1 MLPMVG
7 GKKLEDAYWSSREL
21 MGYKITPVDVII
33 GYLNDPTSI
42 RTAFF
47 LQKLCLRRI
56 CYGNWSVSPEEVIAA
71 FRRNKGQKIKCDLA
85 VARFKSECCLIGLP
99 LHGEPIT
106 PDSVIEDLKRLN
118 AMLEM
123 ARFQNACCRK
133 GIVVFG
139 QPIPA
144 ETVLGN
150 YQAINAKLEQA
161 RFLQECCLTGLALH
175 GQHVTADDVISQF
188 PATRLGRLGAARFRG
203 ECFLHGLP
211 LNGQQISAETVA
223 SSYKMIAA
231 TLELTHFMEVCCLL
245 NVTLNGQAV
254 TPGRVLQNYQSIKA
268 ELDQALFRQ
277 ECFLN
282 NLPIAGVP
290 LTPES
295 VVGGFPN
302 TQRGR
307 LGIACFK
314 AQCCLRHLKFDGQ
327 LLAPESVARELR
339 TVGASLELLRFKAQC
354 YLKAIPLFGQQL
366 LPEAVTAA
374 FESVAATME
383 LARFKAQC
391 CLTGLWLHG
400 HPIAPAEVINAFP
413 PSQKGKLEAALF
425 KAQCC
430 LKGLLIGELTVSP
443 EAVLADFQALAA
455 RLEEAN
461 FKAQCCLAH
470 RCIEGQAVTPR
481 AVLDTFPPSPAGQRA
496 AACFT
501 MACCWQG
508 LAQASPSTVVD
519 TLANT
524 KALTELAYFKE
535 QCCLNGLHLA
545 ERMINPEEVIS
556 AYQAAN
562 VPLKAMRFQAQ
573 CCLKGL
579 FIRGQHISL
588 ESIVSNI
595 PKTQPGTQQLTRI
608 KAQCYLQGINL
619 FGRPVNIRDVVSD
632 FQIARTPLEWA
643 QFQEAC
649 CLRGLD
655 EVSPETVANNYQAI
669 NAPRELAQFKQQCC
683 LLGLLLYGKPVAPE
697 TVLEQYERDGWLLE
711 QAVFTAQLALKARKV
726 NGKHLSH
733 CEVLEA
739 FRRVPGNC
747 VTQLLDYLIQRLHAV
762 PRLDYSDEAE
772 AIFTRAWQLISD
784 LPVKNNQ
791 SRLHKC
797 RLRYLA
803 LQYAF
808 WVDDQM
814 MSADQVMQPIKAL
827 GNSFLKTRLR
837 GAILAHCHRTQQTLY
852 GQKVTRTQVL
862 ECLDKLPGGA
872 MRETLTQWLK
882 ELCTP
887 SSTHKPDHG
896 NDPQS
901 SLITGGKFQPKYR
914 RPQVIPLSGNHERV
928 KRVSVLVSDLYADG
942 DLFSCLVEY
951 PDDGVCAAPVY
962 ADQLTQLTRT
972 ALKLIQ
978 GNDQLCITG
987 ECSHY
992 LQGTGKTFNH
1002 IDVIG
1007 SEAAIE
1013 RLIATATAQLSR
1025 TNPAVPTDVFALAVP
1040 AIPQLHQPTTIHITL
1055 IQGELASQTTV
1066 LRAHV
1071 HPVAK
1076 VTSLARVL
1084 VTAPEIDQPLQCLS
1098 LSAEAMLMNT
1108 TLSHLI
1114 DSLDR
1119 LTTQLADQQSVA
1131 HVPMV
1136 PTILFKNFAR
1146 QEDRVCSL
1154 LVHCLL
1160 TLNKAQQLAS
1170 IEGPQQAELIRL
1182 SEILLTRL
1190 QSHGYREQL
1199 VTSLTEWLK
1208 TARHNSHYRA
1218 DRYDVMQNL
1227 LATLNKNTVATPVDH
1242 SFESACNR
1250 MESYCNHPV

>member
-1 MLPMVG
+1 MLPKVG

-33 GYLNDPTSI
+33 GYLNDSSSL

-71 FRRNKGQKIKCDLA
+71 FRRNKGQKNKCDLA
-85 VARFKSECCLIGLP
+85 VARFKSECCLTGLP

-106 PDSVIEDLKRLN
+106 ADSVVEELKQLN
-118 AMLEM
+118 ATLEL

-133 GIVVFG
+133 GIVIFG

-144 ETVLGN
+144 ETVLEN
-150 YQAINAKLEQA
+150 YQAIDAKLEQA

-175 GQHVTADDVISQF
+175 GQHVTADEVISQF

-211 LNGQQISAETVA
+211 LNGEQISAETVA
-223 SSYKMIAA
+223 CNYQMIVA
-231 TLELTHFMEVCCLL
+231 TLELAHFMETCCLH

-254 TPGRVLQNYQSIKA
+254 TPRQVLQSYQTTKA
-268 ELDQALFRQ
+268 ELDQALFKQ
-277 ECFLN
+277 QCYLN
-282 NLPIAGVP
+282 NLSIAGVS

-314 AQCCLRHLKFDGQ
+314 AQCFLRHLQLNGQ
-327 LLAPESVARELR
+327 LLAPESVAREFR
-339 TVGASLELLRFKAQC
+339 TIGAALELLRFKAQC
-354 YLKAIPLFGQQL
+354 CLKAIPVSGQQL
-366 LPEAVTAA
+366 LPEALTAA
-374 FESVAATME
+374 FESIAATME

-391 CLTGLWLHG
+391 CLTGLWLYG
-400 HPIAPAEVINAFP
+400 HPIAPAEVINEFP

-430 LKGLLIGELTVSP
+430 LKGLLVGELTISP

-470 RCIEGQAVTPR
+470 RCIEGQAVTPQ
-481 AVLDTFPPSPAGQRA
+481 AVLDTFPPSPTGQRA

-501 MACCWQG
+501 MACCLQG
-508 LAQASPSTVVD
+508 LAPASPSTVVD
-519 TLANT
+519 TLADT

-535 QCCLNGLHLA
+535 QCCLTGLHMA

-556 AYQAAN
+556 EYQAAN
-562 VPLKAMRFQAQ
+562 VPLEAMRFQAQ

-579 FIRGQHISL
+579 FIHGQQISL
-588 ESIVSNI
+588 ESMVSNI
-595 PKTQPGTQQLTRI
+595 PKTQPGAQQLARI
-608 KAQCYLQGINL
+608 KAQCCLQGINI
-619 FGRPVNIRDVVSD
+619 FGRPVTPREVIKD
-632 FQIARTPLEWA
+632 FQIAHTPLEWA

-669 NAPRELAQFKQQCC
+669 NAPRELGQFKQQCC

-711 QAVFTAQLALKARKV
+711 QAMFTAQLALKGRKV
-726 NGKHLSH
+726 NGKHLSNS
-733 CEVLEA
+733 EVLEA
-739 FRRVPGNC
+739 FQRVPGNC
-747 VTQLLDYLIQRLHAV
+747 VTQQLDYLIQRLHAV
-762 PRLDYSDEAE
+762 PRLDYSDEAQ
-772 AIFTRAWQLISD
+772 AIFTKAWQLIND

-791 SRLHKC
+791 SRVHKC

-803 LQYAF
+803 LRYAF
-808 WVDDQM
+808 WVDDQL
-814 MSADQVMQPIKAL
+814 MSADQVMQPVKAL

-837 GAILAHCHRTQQTLY
+837 GAILAHCHRTQQTLH
-852 GQKVTRTQVL
+852 GQKVTRAQVL
-862 ECLDKLPGGA
+862 ECLHKLPVGA

-928 KRVSVLVSDLYADG
+928 KRVSVLVSDLYAGG

-951 PDDGVCAAPVY
+951 PDDGAPDVPSY
-962 ADQLTQLTRT
+962 SDHLTQLTRT

-992 LQGTGKTFNH
+992 LQGTGKMFDY
-1002 IDVIG
+1002 IDIIG
-1007 SEAAIE
+1007 CEAAIE

-1025 TNPAVPTDVFALAVP
+1025 ANPAVPTNVFALAVP

-1055 IQGELASQTTV
+1055 VQGELGSQTTV

-1084 VTAPEIDQPLQCLS
+1084 VTTPKVDQPLQCLS
-1098 LSAEAMLMNT
+1098 LAAEAMLMNT

-1119 LTTQLADQQSVA
+1119 LTTQLEESVA
-1131 HVPMV
+1131 YPSIV
-1136 PTILFKNFAR
+1136 PTILFKDFAR

-1190 QSHGYREQL
+1190 QNHSYRKQL
-1199 VTSLTEWLK
+1199 VTGLTQWLK
-1208 TARHNSHYRA
+1208 TAQHNSHYQA
-1218 DRYDVMQNL
+1218 DRYEIMQNL
-1227 LATLNKNTVATPVDH
+1227 LATLNKSTAAPLSDH
-1242 SFESACNR
+1242 SFESTYNR

>member
-1 MLPMVG
+1 MPLPVPAICPILPTVD
-7 GKKLEDAYWSSREL
+7 GKQLEDAYWSSREL
-21 MGYKITPVDVII
+21 MGYKITPVDVMIR
-33 GYLNDPTSI
+33 YSRDPTSL

-56 CYGNWSVSPEEVIAA
+56 CCGNWSVSPEEVITA
-71 FRRNKGQKIKCDLA
+71 FRRNKGQKHKCDLA
-85 VARFKSECCLIGLP
+85 VARFKSECCLTGLP

-106 PDSVIEDLKRLN
+106 PDTVVEEFKGLN
-118 AMLEM
+118 ATLEL

-133 GIVVFG
+133 GIVIFG

-144 ETVLGN
+144 ETVLEG
-150 YQAINAKLEQA
+150 YQAIDAKLEQA
-161 RFLQECCLTGLALH
+161 RFLQECCLTGLPLH

-188 PATRLGRLGAARFRG
+188 PATRLGRLGAARFRA

-211 LNGQQISAETVA
+211 LDGQPISAETVA
-223 SSYKMIAA
+223 SNYQMIVA
-231 TLELTHFMEVCCLL
+231 TLELAHFMEVCCLH
-245 NVTLNGQAV
+245 NVTLNGQAI
-254 TPGRVLQNYQSIKA
+254 TPRQVLQNYQITKA
-268 ELDQALFRQ
+268 RLDQALFKQ
-277 ECFLN
+277 ACYLN
-282 NLPIAGVP
+282 SLTIDGVF

-295 VVGGFPN
+295 VVGGFPD

-314 AQCCLRHLKFDGQ
+314 AQCCLRHLPLNGQ
-327 LLAPESVARELR
+327 LLTPESMVREFR
-339 TVGASLELLRFKAQC
+339 TIGATVELMRFKAQC
-354 YLKAIPLFGQQL
+354 CLKAIPLFGLQL

-374 FESVAATME
+374 FESVAATIE

-391 CLTGLWLHG
+391 CLAGLWLHG
-400 HPIAPAEVINAFP
+400 HPIAPADVINAFP

-430 LKGLLIGELTVSP
+430 LKGLLIDELTITA

-455 RLEEAN
+455 PLEAAN

-470 RCIEGQAVTPR
+470 RCIDGQAVTPQ
-481 AVLDTFPPSPAGQRA
+481 AVLEAFPPCPAGQRA

-501 MACCWQG
+501 MACCLQG
-508 LAQASPSTVVD
+508 LAPANPRTVVAALTD
-519 TLANT
+519 AR
-524 KALTELAYFKE
+524 ALTELTYFKE
-535 QCCLNGLHLA
+535 QCCLSGLHLA

-556 AYQAAN
+556 DYQAAN
-562 VPLKAMRFQAQ
+562 APLEAMRFHAQ
-573 CCLKGL
+573 CCLQGL
-579 FIRGQHISL
+579 FIRSQQISL
-588 ESIVSNI
+588 ESMISHM
-595 PKTQPGTQQLTRI
+595 PQSQPGVQQLARI
-608 KAQCYLQGINL
+608 KAHCCLQGINI
-619 FGRPVNIRDVVSD
+619 FGRPVPPGEVVKD
-632 FQIARTPLEWA
+632 FQFARTPMEWA

-649 CLRGLD
+649 CLRGLN

-669 NAPRELAQFKQQCC
+669 NAPRELVQFKQQCC

-711 QAVFTAQLALKARKV
+711 HAVFTAQLALKGRKV
-726 NGKHLSH
+726 NGKHLSNSA
-733 CEVLEA
+733 VLEA

-762 PRLDYSDEAE
+762 PGLDYSDEAE
-772 AIFTRAWQLISD
+772 AIFTMAWQLISD

-791 SRLHKC
+791 SRVHKC

-803 LQYAF
+803 LQYGF
-808 WVDDQM
+808 WVDDQL
-814 MSADQVMQPIKAL
+814 MSADQVMQPVKAL

-852 GQKVTRTQVL
+852 GQKVTRTKVL
-862 ECLDKLPGGA
+862 ECLHRLPEGA
-872 MRETLTQWLK
+872 MRETLTLWLK

-887 SSTHKPDHG
+887 SSTHKHG

-914 RPQVIPLSGNHERV
+914 RPQVIPLSGNHQQV
-928 KRVSVLVSDLYADG
+928 KRVNVLVSDLYADG
-942 DLFSCLVEY
+942 ELFSCLVEY
-951 PDDGVCAAPVY
+951 PDDGDGAVPVY
-962 ADQLTQLTRT
+962 SNHLTQLTRS

-992 LQGTGKTFNH
+992 LQGRGKMFDH

-1007 SEAAIE
+1007 CEAAIE
-1013 RLIATATAQLSR
+1013 RLIATAAAQLSR
-1025 TNPAVPTDVFALAVP
+1025 ANPAVPTNVFALPVP
-1040 AIPQLHQPTTIHITL
+1040 ATPQLHQPATIHITL
-1055 IQGELASQTTV
+1055 IQGELGSQTTV

-1076 VTSLARVL
+1076 VTSLARVP
-1084 VTAPEIDQPLQCLS
+1084 VTTAEVDQPLQCLS
-1098 LSAEAMLMNT
+1098 LDAEAMLMNT

-1119 LTTQLADQQSVA
+1119 LTTQLEDQQNVA
-1131 HVPMV
+1131 FLS
-1136 PTILFKNFAR
+1136 PTILFTDFAR

-1160 TLNKAQQLAS
+1160 TLNQAQQLAS

-1182 SEILLTRL
+1182 SEVLLTLL
-1190 QSHGYREQL
+1190 QSHSYREQL
-1199 VTSLTEWLK
+1199 VTGLTQWLK
-1208 TARHNSHYRA
+1208 TARRDSHYQA
-1218 DRYDVMQNL
+1218 DRYHIMQNL
-1227 LATLNKNTVATPVDH
+1227 LATLNKNTAAPWEAVREERP
-1242 SFESACNR
+1242 
-1250 MESYCNHPV
+1250 